1 MRMLL
6 LASAGGAIGAG
17 LRLLVSQW
25 FAAQGWASYPW
36 ATLLINVTGSGL
48 MGIVAGVMLMRSDLP
63 PELRIFLATGV
74 LGGYTTFSAFSLE
87 VWQLLERG
95 EAGMAIAYIAGSVLL
110 SLAALV
116 AGLAAVKWMVS

>member
-17 LRLLVSQW
+17 LRLLATQW
-25 FAAQGWASYPW
+25 FAAQGWATYPW

-48 MGIVAGVMLMRSDLP
+48 MGIVAGVMLMRPDVP
-63 PELRIFLATGV
+63 PEMRIFLATGI

-110 SLAALV
+110 SLAALL
-116 AGLAAVKWMVS
+116 AGLAAVKWMMS